1 MLTVP
6 DAPQENSPYNNV
18 HSFEWCYSY
27 DKGEILLINSSVLGI
42 RRTRQHLALSLPCF
56 PAEWLAQGD
65 FFYSGHRGMSSRLIL
80 DMVGK
85 ALSLLL
91 LW

>member
-6 DAPQENSPYNNV
+6 DAPQENPSYNNV

-27 DKGEILLINSSVLGI
+27 DRGEILLINSSALGI

-56 PAEWLAQGD
+56 PAECLAQGD